1 MKGRDDPPIHDSHQT
16 TSRYIPRLGPQQ
28 RQIWAN
34 QKSCRC
40 LVCPPGLG
48 LEHLPH
54 GVSLGWVSL
63 EKGQQQ
69 EQLQGQP
76 PSTYEVS
83 SRRWKWSLHSSAGYS
98 VDGEKAKVDAGEAQV
113 GYKENLFP
121 CEDSEAEEL
130 VI

>member
-16 TSRYIPRLGPQQ
+16 TSSYISSLGPQQ

-34 QKSCRC
+34 QKFCRC
-40 LVCPPGLG
+40 LVGPLWLG
-48 LEHLPH
+48 LEHLSH
-54 GVSLGWVSL
+54 EVSLGWVSL
-63 EKGQQQ
+63 EKG
-69 EQLQGQP
+69 QLQGQP

-83 SRRWKWSLHSSAGYS
+83 SKRWKWSLQSSAGCK
-98 VDGEKAKVDAGEAQV
+98 VDGVEAKVDAGEAQV
-113 GYKENLFP
+113 EYKEKLFS